1 MKNIYVGNLDVGL
14 TQGKVR
20 ELFQAHGA
28 VETVSLVSDR
38 DTGHFRG
45 FAFVEMTNDT
55 EAEAAITA
63 LNGSFVAGKLVSI
76 NEARPKQEGLDGKV
90 LPDHRKHQRESLD
103 VRSHRKHRY

>member
-1 MKNIYVGNLDVGL
+1 MKNIYVGNLDVGV
-14 TQGKVR
+14 TEEQVR

-28 VETVSLVSDR
+28 VETVSMVRDR
-38 DTGHFRG
+38 DTGHSRG
-45 FAFVEMTNDT
+45 FAFVEMTNDI

-63 LNGSFVAGKLVSI
+63 LKGSSLGGKQVSI